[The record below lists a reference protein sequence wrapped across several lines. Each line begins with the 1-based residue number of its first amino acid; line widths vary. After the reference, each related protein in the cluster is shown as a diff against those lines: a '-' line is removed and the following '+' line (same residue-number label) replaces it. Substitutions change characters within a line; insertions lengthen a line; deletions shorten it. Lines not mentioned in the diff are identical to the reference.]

1 MTALMDHARSRA
13 PPLQT
18 LELETVE
25 NELQPG
31 PLKLYER
38 YGFRIVGRRSVR
50 AAPFFD
56 MTMVHLKI
64 NLGEGDN
71 EKDEKFSGQMFQ

>member
-1 MTALMDHARSRA
+1 MTALMDHARRRA

-18 LELETVE
+18 LELETIE

-64 NLGEGDN
+64 NLGKGDN